1 MKKFLTIIPLVILL
15 CFTFGCQQGEEV
27 AEEPLETN
35 QNADEAAIRETMKKS
50 FEGLNKHDIE
60 THLSTLIEDYETWS
74 GKPGLE
80 AREKRLTE
88 VWRQHKNVQYNVVEE
103 ISINFISPH
112 VAIYRAR
119 VEITGGVKKDG
130 TPMPSDE
137 LQGAWI
143 LTIKGGKWLIAAW
156 FTRPIEE

>member
-1 MKKFLTIIPLVILL
+1 MKKLFMILPLVILL
-15 CFTFGCQQGEEV
+15 CFTLSCQKAEEV
-27 AEEPLETN
+27 AEEPAVDIAAE
-35 QNADEAAIRETMKKS
+35 EAAIKETMKKS

-60 THLSTLIEDYETWS
+60 IHLSTLIEDYETWS

-80 AREKRLTE
+80 DRENRLTE
-88 VWRQHKNVQYNVVEE
+88 VWRQQKDVQYNVLEE

-119 VEITGGVKKDG
+119 AEITGGVKEDG
-130 TPMPSDE
+130 TPMPRDE

-143 LTIKGGKWLIAAW
+143 LTKKNGKWLIAAW